1 MSVSRTLGERRSM
14 VVPGAGTIE
23 YRERAGTGSPI
34 VFAHGVGVNGD
45 LWRRVAPALA
55 ERGHRTIAPDLP
67 LGAHSIPL
75 SEKPDM
81 SLPGLATILAGFID
95 ALGLRHVTLVANDT
109 GGAITQAF
117 IGRRPSRVARLVLT
131 SCDAF
136 DRYPPPAVAYLK
148 PTARVPGG
156 LWVLGQMVRFK
167 PVQRLPIAY
176 GWAKSNPVEPRI
188 MESYTRPVRVNPG
201 VRADLARVLKQARKS
216 DMEAASRSVT
226 AFDKPALVVWAADD
240 RFFPVEHGRA
250 LADLMPHARLELV
263 EHSRTFI
270 PEDQPEELVRLVLRG
285 AGLGGRD
292 AA

>member
-1 MSVSRTLGERRSM
+1 MSISESLGDVGRADL
-14 VVPGAGTIE
+14 PGVGAIS
-23 YRERAGTGSPI
+23 YRATGRGRPV

-45 LWRRVAPALA
+45 LWRNVAPPVAA
-55 ERGHRTIAPDLP
+55 AGYHCVVPDLP
-67 LGAHSIPL
+67 LGAHSMPL
-75 SEKPDM
+75 EGAPDM
-81 SLPGLATILAGFID
+81 SLPGLADILYGFIE
-95 ALGLRHVTLVANDT
+95 ALGLHDVVLVANDT
-109 GGAITQAF
+109 GGAITQAL
-117 IGRRPSRVARLVLT
+117 IGRRPERITGLVLT

-148 PTARVPGG
+148 PTARIPGG
-156 LWVLGQMVRFK
+156 LWALGQAVRFR

-176 GWAKSNPVEPRI
+176 GWATSAPIERRI
-188 MESYTRPVRVNPG
+188 MESYTRNIRLNAG

-216 DMEAASRSVT
+216 DMEAASRSV
-226 AFDKPALVVWAADD
+226 AHFRRPALVVWAADD

-250 LADLMPHARLELV
+250 LADLMPNARLELV

-270 PEDQPEELVRLVLRG
+270 PEDQPDELVRLVLRG

>member
-1 MSVSRTLGERRSM
+1 MSVSKALGERRTV

-23 YRERAGTGSPI
+23 YRELPGSGAPV

-55 ERGHRTIAPDLP
+55 ERGHRTVVPDLP

-81 SLPGLATILAGFID
+81 SLPGLATILGGFID
-95 ALGLRHVTLVANDT
+95 ALGLEGVTLVANDT
-109 GGAITQAF
+109 GGAITQAY
-117 IGRRPSRVARLVLT
+117 IGRRPERIGQLVLT

-156 LWVLGQMVRFK
+156 LWALGQAVRFK

-176 GWAKSNPVEPRI
+176 GWATHNPIEPDI
-188 MESYTRPVRVNPG
+188 MRSYTTNIRTNPG
-201 VRADLARVLKQARKS
+201 VRADLARVLKGARES
-216 DMEAASRSVT
+216 DMRAASLSV
-226 AFDKPALVVWAADD
+226 ANFDKPALVVWAADD
-240 RFFPVEHGRA
+240 LFFPIEHGRA
-250 LADLMPHARLELV
+250 LADLMPQGRFELI
-263 EHSRTFI
+263 ERSRTFI
-270 PEDQPEELVRLVLRG
+270 PEDQPERLVELVRHSV
-285 AGLGGRD
+285 D
-292 AA
+292 